1 MSDDY
6 TILVPTDPQFVPAK
20 DKQLAAESVFRQFA
34 PAADGIVSHFTETV
48 EFIHAGGNFI
58 SMGCSDCKAP
68 ISLDWWQEH
77 MDEDFDR
84 KSGFKLA
91 LYTLPCCG
99 ARKTLNQL
107 DYRGTQGFARYV
119 LEAMN
124 ANIGEVSAS
133 QKAALEAALGTELMV
148 IYRHS

>member
-1 MSDDY
+1 MSDHY
-6 TILVPTDPQFVPAK
+6 TILIPTDPQVAPTK
-20 DKQLAAESVFRQFA
+20 DKQLAAESVFRQLA
-34 PAADGIVSHFTETV
+34 PEADGIVSRLTDTVQFIGAGSNFESIGCTE
-48 EFIHAGGNFI
+48 
-58 SMGCSDCKAP
+58 CKAP
-68 ISLDWWQEH
+68 ISQDWWGKR
-77 MDEDFDR
+77 MDDDFDR

-99 ARKTLNQL
+99 ARKALHQL
-107 DYRGTQGFARYV
+107 DYQWPQGFARYA

-148 IYRHS
+148 IYRHM